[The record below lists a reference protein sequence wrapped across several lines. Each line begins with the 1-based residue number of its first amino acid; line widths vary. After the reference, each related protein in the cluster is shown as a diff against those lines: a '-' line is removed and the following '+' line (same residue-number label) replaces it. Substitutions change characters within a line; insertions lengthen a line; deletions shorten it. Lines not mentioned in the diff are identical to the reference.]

1 MHPSSAW
8 MGKALTVL
16 FAALL
21 VTLPG
26 CSPPPPP
33 PVTTLEGND
42 PTGLPPPLPQDVL
55 ANLINN
61 YRSANGQPAL
71 AVNSIVQQVAQVH
84 TEYMANTGQLTPIMN
99 GRDFTQRLL
108 MAGLPPGPTGTA
120 AAYLARGYSDP
131 QLLMDAI
138 AAQNRI
144 VLGNYT
150 RLGVGMANP
159 GNGNYWTVLFY

>member
-1 MHPSSAW
+1 MHPSFAR
-8 MGKALTVL
+8 GKAVCLLLLAVL
-16 FAALL
+16 LA
-21 VTLPG
+21 LPG
-26 CSPPPPP
+26 CSAPPPP

-42 PTGLPPPLPQDVL
+42 PNGLPPPSPQEVL
-55 ANLINN
+55 ANLVNA
-61 YRSANGQPAL
+61 YRVANGQSSLVMDPL
-71 AVNSIVQQVAQVH
+71 VQKVAQEH
-84 TEYMANTGQLTPIMN
+84 TEYMASIGQLTPIMY

-108 MAGLPPGPTGTA
+108 MLGLPPGPTGTA

-131 QLLMDAI
+131 QMLMDAM

-144 VLGNYT
+144 LLGNYT